1 MTLEDLNCLE
11 PSRAEAEFRRCCGSA
26 RWARA
31 MTGARPFADVNAMIA
46 HGDTIWTS
54 LAQTD
59 RLEAFAAH
67 PQIGDQ
73 RAVSA
78 WSSEEQTGIRLA
90 GARTKAKLAALNVD
104 YQERFGYIFIVCAT
118 DQSSED
124 ILARLD
130 ARLSNDPRTE
140 LAIAAEEQRKITALR
155 LQKLVM
161 GTHDQHARS

>member
-1 MTLEDLNCLE
+1 MTLEDLNRFE
-11 PSRAEAEFRRCCGSA
+11 PSRAEAEFRRCCGAA

-31 MTGARPFADVNAMIA
+31 MTEARPFADVDAMIA

-54 LAQTD
+54 LPQTD

-67 PQIGDQ
+67 PRIGDQ
-73 RAVSA
+73 RDVSA
-78 WSSEEQTGIRLA
+78 WSSEEQAGIRLA
-90 GARTKAKLAALNVD
+90 GARTKAKLSALNVD
-104 YQERFGYIFIVCAT
+104 YQTRFGYIFIVCAT
-118 DQSSED
+118 GQSSED
-124 ILARLD
+124 ILALLD

-155 LQKLVM
+155 LRKLVM